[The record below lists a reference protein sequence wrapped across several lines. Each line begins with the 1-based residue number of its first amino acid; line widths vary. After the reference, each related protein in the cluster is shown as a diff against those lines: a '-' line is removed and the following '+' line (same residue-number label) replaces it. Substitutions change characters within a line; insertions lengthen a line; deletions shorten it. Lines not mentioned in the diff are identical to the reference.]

1 MRFKERLYNIPLK
14 WNVWRYDINTKEL
27 KQFNIF
33 SHSRYNE
40 DIREY
45 MYKYIKKQISKD
57 IFIDG
62 IRKTTLYYFWGK
74 AEYEIIISPLIGNHY
89 NKKTDIKEQLEL
101 NWDRYIEYLL
111 HVCDTMEICK
121 TIEKYVTVKGE
132 RKNEDNNK

>member
-57 IFIDG
+57 ILIDG

-74 AEYEIIISPLIGNHY
+74 A
-89 NKKTDIKEQLEL
+89 
-101 NWDRYIEYLL
+101 
-111 HVCDTMEICK
+111 
-121 TIEKYVTVKGE
+121 
-132 RKNEDNNK
+132 

>member
-14 WNVWRYDINTKEL
+14 WNVWIDDMNTKEL

-33 SHSRYNE
+33 SHGRYNE

-57 IFIDG
+57 TFIENV
-62 IRKTTLYYFWGK
+62 RKATLYYFWGK

-89 NKKTDIKEQLEL
+89 NKKTDIKEQIEL
-101 NWDRYIEYLL
+101 NWDRYIDYLL
-111 HVCDTMEICK
+111 NVCNIM
-121 TIEKYVTVKGE
+121 EKYVTVKGE
-132 RKNEDNNK
+132 RKNEDSNK

>member
-1 MRFKERLYNIPLK
+1 MRFKERLSMIPLK
-14 WNVWRYDINTKEL
+14 WNVWIDDVNTRDL

-57 IFIDG
+57 TFIEG

-74 AEYEIIISPLIGNHY
+74 IEYEIIISPVIGDYY
-89 NKKTDIKEQLEL
+89 NKKTDIKEQIEL
-101 NWDRYIEYLL
+101 NWDKYIDYLL
-111 HVCDTMEICK
+111 NVCNTMESYAIGK
-121 TIEKYVTVKGE
+121 GRKKEVKE
-132 RKNEDNNK
+132 NSNEDNNK

>member
-14 WNVWRYDINTKEL
+14 WNVWRDDINTKEL

-89 NKKTDIKEQLEL
+89 NKKTDIKEQIEL

-111 HVCDTMEICK
+111 HVCNTM
-121 TIEKYVTVKGE
+121 EKYVTVKGE